1 MWYGSSTPPKVKKRF
16 QNYANRLNWKDRKH
30 AFILQRTRK
39 HPATCYIF
47 QIPKEWRF
55 VILRRV
61 HSSTQQPI
69 FYLYNGIYFVNFVLF
84 AGSTHLNYD
93 RQTSSVSLKKYDSS
107 YTYLSFLKSLHELI
121 SRFNKPF
128 FLKLKFKGK
137 GYYVYKNHRN
147 TIAPQF
153 GYAHRVY
160 VYSFANSVRF
170 LSKTKVFLFGISK
183 TDILKTGYSLFYTRP
198 INVFTGRGVRFA
210 RQVVYKK
217 TGKIGAYR

>member
-1 MWYGSSTPPKVKKRF
+1 MWYGSSTPPKVDKRF
-16 QNYANRLNWKDRKH
+16 QNYANRLNWKDRRHSFTLK
-30 AFILQRTRK
+30 RPSK
-39 HPATCYIF
+39 HPSVCYNF
-47 QIPKEWRF
+47 QIPKNWEF
-55 VILRRV
+55 VILRKNKNV
-61 HSSTQQPI
+61 SQQPI
-69 FYLYNGIYFVNFVLF
+69 FYMYNGVYFVNFVLF
-84 AGSTHLNYD
+84 EGETRFNYD

-107 YTYLSFLKSLHELI
+107 YTYFSFLKSLNDLI

-137 GYYVYKNHRN
+137 GYYVYKNYRN

-160 VYSFANSVRF
+160 IYSFANSVRF
-170 LSKTKVFLFGISK
+170 LSKTKVFLFGLSK
-183 TDILKTGYSLFYTRP
+183 TDILKTGYGLFRTRP

>member
-1 MWYGSSTPPKVKKRF
+1 MWYGSSTPPKVEKRF

-30 AFILQRTRK
+30 TFILNRPGK
-39 HPATCYIF
+39 HPATHYTF
-47 QIPKEWRF
+47 QVPKGWKF
-55 VILRRV
+55 IILRKV
-61 HSSTQQPI
+61 GSSTAQPI
-69 FYLYNGIYFVNFVLF
+69 FYLYNGTYFVNFVLF
-84 AGSTHLNYD
+84 LGNTSFNYD
-93 RQTSSVSLKKYDSS
+93 RQTSSLSLKKYDSS
-107 YTYLSFLKSLHELI
+107 YTYLSFLKSLYDVI

-128 FLKLKFKGK
+128 FLKLKFRGK
-137 GYYVYKNHRN
+137 GYYVYKNYRN

-183 TDILKTGYSLFYTRP
+183 TDILKTGYGLFYTRP
-198 INVFTGRGVRFA
+198 MNVFTGRGVRFA